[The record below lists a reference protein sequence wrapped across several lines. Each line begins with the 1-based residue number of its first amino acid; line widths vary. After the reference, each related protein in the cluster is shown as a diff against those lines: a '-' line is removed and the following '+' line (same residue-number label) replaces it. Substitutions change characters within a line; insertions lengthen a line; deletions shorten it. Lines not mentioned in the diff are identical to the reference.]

1 MGSYLITGGTGN
13 VGRALAAQLAAAG
26 HTVRIATRNPGQ
38 AALPAGARAIAFD
51 YGRRA
56 TWAPAL
62 DGMEGAFFL
71 NVGAPP
77 EVVGEC
83 MAAAHKAGVQRGVG
97 MTALGVEF
105 LPVNTPPR
113 VFESALIDSGLAWTI
128 LRPTWFM
135 QNFSSG
141 FAAPMVRQGVLRLP
155 AEEGRTAFVDTRDI
169 AAVAA
174 TALTQQGHASQAYG
188 LTGGEALTY
197 GEVAAIVSTELGRS
211 VRYEHVETEAFLQA
225 MDRLGFSP
233 DAAGLIAALYASV
246 RSGEAAQVLPTVEQV
261 TGRAPTSF
269 AQFVRD
275 TLAPAQ

>member
-13 VGRALAAQLAAAG
+13 VGRALVAQLAAAG

-38 AALPAGARAIAFD
+38 ATLPAGAHASAFD

-56 TWAPAL
+56 TWGPAL
-62 DGMEGAFFL
+62 DGIEGAFYL

-83 MAAAHKAGVQRGVG
+83 MVAARKAGVQRGVG
-97 MTALGVEF
+97 MTALGVEY

-135 QNFSSG
+135 QNFSAG
-141 FAAPMVRQGVLRLP
+141 YIAPMVRQGILRLP
-155 AEEGRTAFVDTRDI
+155 AEEGRTAFIDARDI

-174 TALTQQGHASQAYG
+174 AALTQEGHASHAYG
-188 LTGGEALTY
+188 LTGGEALTH
-197 GEVAAIVSTELGRS
+197 GEVAAILSAELGRP
-211 VRYEHVETEAFLQA
+211 VRYESVTTEVFQDA
-225 MDRLGFSP
+225 MHDLGLSP
-233 DAAGLIAALYASV
+233 DAAGLIAALYGSV
-246 RSGEAAQVLPTVEQV
+246 RRGEAAQVLSTVEQV
-261 TGRAPTSF
+261 TGHAPTSF
-269 AQFVRD
+269 TQFVRD
-275 TLAPAQ
+275 TLAPAH